1 MSTAEIPRERAPL
14 FLWWLVWGGLLTG
27 LVLIY
32 LGLSRLPV
40 RLPPTASH
48 PLAGLFGFLPLFISI
63 IIRWLVLPRCSTLTR
78 AFPLF
83 ITGLALAEAC
93 GLLGIFL
100 GGAYRDQLFLL
111 GVLGILQYLPFFA
124 RQYLLPKVES
134 FRPKN

>member
-1 MSTAEIPRERAPL
+1 MPAAENPRERAPL
-14 FLWWLVWGGLLTG
+14 VLWWLVWGGLLSG

-32 LGLSRLPV
+32 LGLGRLPV
-40 RLPPTASH
+40 RLPPPPAH

-63 IIRWLVLPRCSTLTR
+63 IIRWLVLPRCSSLTR

-83 ITGLALAEAC
+83 IAGLALAEAC

-124 RQYLLPKVES
+124 RQYLLPKPEG
-134 FRPKN
+134 FRAKN